1 MVMENVRRMVVKVGT
16 GIIAEKSGRISRK
29 RLTGLVDQ
37 IVSARN
43 RDIDVA
49 LVSSGA
55 IAAGMEKMGLER
67 KPSDMESLQAVAA
80 VGQGILVHMYT
91 DIFGARG
98 VPVGQVLLTQYDMTH
113 RQQYLNARQALERL
127 FEMGVVPVINE
138 NDTVATEEIKF
149 GENDLL
155 AALVASLTG
164 ADLLVLLTDTAGLH
178 TADPRKQ
185 QGATLL
191 RWVDRITDD
200 IQELGGEAGSHLG
213 SGGMSSKI
221 QAAKIAVSAGIRAII
236 ADGRSTGIVSD
247 ILDGKEVG
255 THFPPSAKVSSKK
268 HWIGYAKTSRGR
280 LVIDDGAANA
290 IMEAGKS
297 LLPVGVIEA
306 EGEFEVGDA
315 LDIVDREGRVIGR
328 GLTNYG
334 ATEAKRILGLRSEKI
349 SEIIGERA
357 EEMIH
362 RDLMVVY
369 EDGPPSGG
377 DE

>member
-1 MVMENVRRMVVKVGT
+1 MAMENIRRMVVKVGT
-16 GIIAEKSGRISRK
+16 GTIAEESGRISRV
-29 RLTGLVDQ
+29 RVTGLVDQ
-37 IVSARN
+37 VVSARN
-43 RDIDVA
+43 RGIDVA

-55 IAAGMEKMGLER
+55 IAAGMEKMGYER
-67 KPSDMESLQAVAA
+67 RPSDMESLQAVAA
-80 VGQGILVHMYT
+80 VGQGILVHIYA
-91 DIFGARG
+91 DIFGASG
-98 VPVGQVLLTQYDMTH
+98 VPVGQVLLTQYDMTP

-127 FEMGVVPVINE
+127 FEMGVVPIVNE

-178 TADPRKQ
+178 TADPRKHE
-185 QGATLL
+185 GATLL
-191 RWVDRITDD
+191 RRVERITDD
-200 IQELGGEAGSHLG
+200 IQELGGEAGGRLG
-213 SGGMSSKI
+213 SGGMSSKV
-221 QAAKIAVSAGIRAII
+221 QAAKIAVSSGVHAII

-255 THFPPSAKVSSKK
+255 TYFPPSAKVSSKK
-268 HWIGYAKTSRGR
+268 HWIGYAKMSSGS
-280 LVIDDGAANA
+280 LVIDDGAAKA

-297 LLPVGVIEA
+297 LLPAGVVEA
-306 EGEFEVGDA
+306 EGEFQVGDA
-315 LDIVDREGRVIGR
+315 LDIVDRKGKVIGR
-328 GLTNYG
+328 GLSNYD
-334 ATEAKRILGLRSEKI
+334 AAEAKRIMGLRSDKI
-349 SEIIGERA
+349 AEIIGERA

-369 EDGPPSGG
+369 EDGTLSEG

>member
-55 IAAGMEKMGLER
+55 IAAGMEKMGLES

-191 RWVDRITDD
+191 RCVERITDD

-213 SGGMSSKI
+213 SGGMSSKV

-255 THFPPSAKVSSKK
+255 TYFPPSAKVSSKK

-349 SEIIGERA
+349 SEIVGERS

-377 DE
+377 D

>member
-1 MVMENVRRMVVKVGT
+1 MAMENIRRMVVKVGT
-16 GIIAEKSGRISRK
+16 GTIAEESGRISRV
-29 RLTGLVDQ
+29 RVTGLVDQ
-37 IVSARN
+37 VVSARN
-43 RDIDVA
+43 RGIDVA

-55 IAAGMEKMGLER
+55 IAAGMEKMGYER
-67 KPSDMESLQAVAA
+67 RPSDMESLQAVAA
-80 VGQGILVHMYT
+80 VGQGILVHIYA
-91 DIFGARG
+91 DIFGASG

-127 FEMGVVPVINE
+127 FEMGVVPIVNE

-178 TADPRKQ
+178 TADPRKHE
-185 QGATLL
+185 GATLL
-191 RWVDRITDD
+191 RRVERITDD
-200 IQELGGEAGSHLG
+200 IQELGGEAGGRLG
-213 SGGMSSKI
+213 SGGMSSKV
-221 QAAKIAVSAGIRAII
+221 QAAKIAVSSGVHAII

-255 THFPPSAKVSSKK
+255 TYFPPSAKVSSKK
-268 HWIGYAKTSRGR
+268 HWIGYAKMSSGS
-280 LVIDDGAANA
+280 LVIDDGAAKA

-297 LLPVGVIEA
+297 LLPAGVVEA
-306 EGEFEVGDA
+306 EGEFQAGDA
-315 LDIVDREGRVIGR
+315 LDIVDRKGKVIGR
-328 GLTNYG
+328 GLSNYD
-334 ATEAKRILGLRSEKI
+334 AAEAKRIMGLHSDKI
-349 SEIIGERA
+349 AEIIGERA

-369 EDGPPSGG
+369 EDGTLSEG

>member
-1 MVMENVRRMVVKVGT
+1 MAMENIRRMVVKVGT
-16 GIIAEKSGRISRK
+16 GTIAEESGRISRV
-29 RLTGLVDQ
+29 RVTGLVDQ
-37 IVSARN
+37 VVSARN
-43 RDIDVA
+43 RGIDVA

-55 IAAGMEKMGLER
+55 IAAGMEKMGYER
-67 KPSDMESLQAVAA
+67 RPSDMESLQAVAA
-80 VGQGILVHMYT
+80 VGQGILVQIYA
-91 DIFGARG
+91 DIFGASG
-98 VPVGQVLLTQYDMTH
+98 LPVGQVLLTQYDMTH

-127 FEMGVVPVINE
+127 FEMGVVPIVNE

-178 TADPRKQ
+178 TADPRKHE
-185 QGATLL
+185 GATLL
-191 RWVDRITDD
+191 RRVERITDD
-200 IQELGGEAGSHLG
+200 IQELGGEAGGRFG
-213 SGGMSSKI
+213 SGGMSSKVR
-221 QAAKIAVSAGIRAII
+221 AAKIAVSAGVHAII

-255 THFPPSAKVSSKK
+255 TYFPPSAKVSSKK
-268 HWIGYAKTSRGR
+268 HWIGYAKMSSGS
-280 LVIDDGAANA
+280 LVIDDGAAKA

-297 LLPVGVIEA
+297 LLPAGVVEA
-306 EGEFEVGDA
+306 EGEFQVGDA
-315 LDIVDREGRVIGR
+315 LDIVDRKGKVIGR
-328 GLTNYG
+328 GLSNYD
-334 ATEAKRILGLRSEKI
+334 AAEAKRIMGLRSDKI
-349 SEIIGERA
+349 AEIIGERA

-369 EDGPPSGG
+369 EDGTLSEG

>member
-1 MVMENVRRMVVKVGT
+1 MAMENIRRMVVKVGT
-16 GIIAEKSGRISRK
+16 GTIAEESGRISRV
-29 RLTGLVDQ
+29 RVTGLVDQ
-37 IVSARN
+37 VVSARN
-43 RDIDVA
+43 RGIDVA

-55 IAAGMEKMGLER
+55 IAAGMEKMGYER
-67 KPSDMESLQAVAA
+67 RPSDMESLQAVAA
-80 VGQGILVHMYT
+80 VGQGILVHIYA
-91 DIFGARG
+91 DIFGASG

-127 FEMGVVPVINE
+127 FEMGVVPIVNE

-178 TADPRKQ
+178 TADPRKHE
-185 QGATLL
+185 GATLL
-191 RWVDRITDD
+191 RRVERITDD
-200 IQELGGEAGSHLG
+200 IQELGGEAGGRLG
-213 SGGMSSKI
+213 SGGMSSKV
-221 QAAKIAVSAGIRAII
+221 QAAKIAVSSGVHAII

-255 THFPPSAKVSSKK
+255 TYFPPSAKVSSKK
-268 HWIGYAKTSRGR
+268 HWIGYAKMSSGS
-280 LVIDDGAANA
+280 LVIDDGAAKA

-297 LLPVGVIEA
+297 LLPAGVVEA
-306 EGEFEVGDA
+306 EGEFQVGDA
-315 LDIVDREGRVIGR
+315 LDIVDRKGKVIGR
-328 GLTNYG
+328 GLSNYD
-334 ATEAKRILGLRSEKI
+334 AAEAKRIMGLRSDKI
-349 SEIIGERA
+349 AEIIGERA

-369 EDGPPSGG
+369 EDGTLSEG